1 MSASFEPLFASR
13 VLILDNQ
20 ILGLSLVLEHFFSLS
35 PTSQL
40 AHVELPNVVAVA
52 ESIQGFGGWTSIV
65 VHVPADFVYLG
76 PLGDIPMEACKPSQ
90 IYIYYIIYK
99 T

>member
-1 MSASFEPLFASR
+1 M
-13 VLILDNQ
+13 
-20 ILGLSLVLEHFFSLS
+20 
-35 PTSQL
+35 
-40 AHVELPNVVAVA
+40 VAVA

-90 IYIYYIIYK
+90 IYIYIYYIIYIKSKGKPSK
-99 T
+99 TIEVS